1 MDSDGDDWS
10 SLLNAHPIF
19 SSSTDTSLSQQF
31 ELSNDSPL
39 PAGRRQV
46 MVLKDADLIVAVGKE
61 LRMTSLGDAKLGR
74 GKSKSYKVLHTP
86 NIQFDISQVSLNPTR
101 KLLAVAGTSQV
112 AVVVLPRPGF
122 MRLVPIIIDCKSIQ
136 VGQYFHASSGSAP
149 IAKVEWHPWG
159 EAGSTL
165 MVMTEDGKLREYDIS
180 VDAEE
185 PLQVISFVPDRRR
198 SSKTFNAIDS
208 AEREVASFTLGK
220 GMADWGPL
228 TIYAVMKN
236 GDVYAVCPYM
246 PKNASIPSSYIH
258 ALECFVAA
266 KQEYLS
272 QNPSSESQS
281 LSTTYSYQH
290 KYISALIKQLP
301 PGTVFPAASR
311 SIPLHPPTTMKT
323 PPLRQGPFLLQPA
336 PLTLDGSEDGDA
348 TDILYLSFDN
358 DDETDDNGE
367 TERLGVVLVVTQDG
381 KVDVCLDVDKVE
393 ARWETRQSPNA
404 ELPMLAVYETIDLGL
419 IEALSTTHPPSLNL
433 IPGNYPAFLPDPIHG
448 DTVYVYHGFG
458 VHAIHLYK
466 VLRALGDALHSISSG
481 AENALLAAFRSPASA
496 EVQSIVTT
504 FSVERR
510 ASHPVISVIVPNDV
524 YLNYS
529 IYVLTSS
536 KRVVSFSLNMR
547 SGLPS
552 KDDPK
557 SSVPVDRLL
566 EPAESPAA
574 YISLLG
580 TEAWKPPTSLSS
592 GLPATPRLATP
603 GSKDFRVTPDT
614 LRFFS
619 SKVDEIVTSIH
630 GVESAY
636 RQVDARID
644 LQHEE
649 LDRQVTKVNEI
660 RVLLGELRGAR
671 QDRIDARTHAIQAG
685 QQALIAR
692 LDRVLAELMK
702 RANPTL
708 SDHETKWFDELG
720 RVREQVLGAGRY
732 DEASL
737 RARVQALKREYDR
750 LLPHLKVL
758 SEKELASAKSMQ
770 EKNLGLGV
778 SQAFEFGQQ
787 FNKER
792 TKLEKLQTDV
802 LELASK
808 LDLSL
813 SRPPTLQGS

>member
-1 MDSDGDDWS
+1 MDASEYADDWS
-10 SLLNAHPIF
+10 SILKDHPIF
-19 SSSTDTSLSQQF
+19 SSSTGAGSSRQLELSTNSLSDF
-31 ELSNDSPL
+31 TDLEPHNDSCSPS
-39 PAGRRQV
+39 GRRQV

-61 LRMTSLGDAKLGR
+61 LRMTTLGDAKLGR
-74 GKSKSYKVLHTP
+74 GKAKSYKVLHTP
-86 NIQFDISQVSLNPTR
+86 NIQFEISQMSLNPTR
-101 KLLAVAGTSQV
+101 KLLAVAGAFQV

-122 MRLVPIIIDCKSIQ
+122 MRLLPTTIDCKSIQ
-136 VGQYFHASSGSAP
+136 VGQYFHASSASAP

-165 MVMTEDGKLREYDIS
+165 MVMTADGKLREYDIS
-180 VDAEE
+180 ADAEE
-185 PLQVISFVPDRRR
+185 PLQVVSFVPDRRR
-198 SSKTFNAIDS
+198 SSKTFNATDS

-220 GMADWGPL
+220 GKADWGPL
-228 TIYAVMKN
+228 TVYAVMKN

-272 QNPSSESQS
+272 QNPSSESQL

-290 KYISALIKQLP
+290 KYISALLKQLP

-311 SIPLHPPTTMKT
+311 SVLLHPPTTMKT

-336 PLTLDGSEDGDA
+336 PLTLDGSEECDV
-348 TDILYLSFDN
+348 TDILYLSFDK
-358 DDETDDNGE
+358 DDDVDDDGE

-393 ARWETRQSPNA
+393 ARWETRQCPNT

-419 IEALSTTHPPSLNL
+419 IDILSTTQPPSLNL
-433 IPGNYPAFLPDPIHG
+433 LQGNHPVFLPDPIHG

-466 VLRALGDALHSISSG
+466 MLHNLSDALHSISSG
-481 AENALLAAFRSPASA
+481 TDDALYTALHSPVST
-496 EVQSIVTT
+496 EVQPIVTT
-504 FSVERR
+504 FSVERK
-510 ASHPVISVIVPNDV
+510 ASNPVISVVVPNDV

-536 KRVVSFSLNMR
+536 MRFVSFPLNMR
-547 SGLPS
+547 PGFLPEDEHKASVPLTAPTGLFSTGLP
-552 KDDPK
+552 
-557 SSVPVDRLL
+557 
-566 EPAESPAA
+566 
-574 YISLLG
+574 
-580 TEAWKPPTSLSS
+580 T
-592 GLPATPRLATP
+592 TPRLATP
-603 GSKDFRVTPDT
+603 ESKEFRITPDT
-614 LRFFS
+614 LRFFA
-619 SKVDEIVTSIH
+619 SKADEMIAHTH
-630 GVESAY
+630 GVESAF
-636 RQVDARID
+636 RHASARIE
-644 LQHEE
+644 LQQEE
-649 LDRQVTKVNEI
+649 LQRQVTKVDDV
-660 RVLLGELRGAR
+660 RARLGELRGPR
-671 QDRIDARTHAIQAG
+671 QEGIEGRVRAIQAG
-685 QQALIAR
+685 QQRLLAR
-692 LDRVLAELMK
+692 LDRVLGELTK

-708 SDHETKWFDELG
+708 SDHETKWFGELG
-720 RVREQVLGAGRY
+720 RMREQVLGAGKY

-737 RARVQALKREYDR
+737 RARMQSLKREYDR

-758 SEKELASAKSMQ
+758 SEREQAQAKSMQ

-792 TKLEKLQTDV
+792 AKLEKLQTDV
-802 LELASK
+802 LELASR
-808 LDLSL
+808 LDLPL